1 MALAAAIRKIEKDKN
16 TTYAKI
22 IIGDGDKWDFPAR
35 TARLTGRTRTRT
47 VARSVTVAVA
57 VGRFRDAGK
66 DEKERRRDEE
76 RERGT
81 GTRSAPRE
89 CQPE

>member
-35 TARLTGRTRTRT
+35 TARLTGQTRT
-47 VARSVTVAVA
+47 VA
-57 VGRFRDAGK
+57 K
-66 DEKERRRDEE
+66 
-76 RERGT
+76 RGE
-81 GTRSAPRE
+81 SMKPFSDISH
-89 CQPE
+89 